1 MSSLDGKS
9 HLVLCNCHN
18 RRLGEESNKVIYA
31 LEDSYISRLR
41 FTKIDCI
48 LIRSSDFH
56 SPDIRCSDSCNS
68 PDHHFPTKWLLFF
81 KLWLLPSGLLLPS
94 ALPSLRA
101 RRMTSAR
108 TPRTVF
114 LCKLPVPL
122 IITEEISNRY
132 RQTLLPTA

>member
-1 MSSLDGKS
+1 
-9 HLVLCNCHN
+9 VL
-18 RRLGEESNKVIYA
+18 YA
-31 LEDSYISRLR
+31 PEDSYISRLR
-41 FTKIDCI
+41 STKIDCI
-48 LIRSSDFH
+48 LIRSSDIH
-56 SPDIRCSDSCNS
+56 SPDIRSPDIRSPDIRSSDFCNS
-68 PDHHFPTKWLLFF
+68 SDHCFPAKWLPFF
-81 KLWLLPSGLLLPS
+81 KLWLLPSGPLLPS

-122 IITEEISNRY
+122 IITEEISSRY